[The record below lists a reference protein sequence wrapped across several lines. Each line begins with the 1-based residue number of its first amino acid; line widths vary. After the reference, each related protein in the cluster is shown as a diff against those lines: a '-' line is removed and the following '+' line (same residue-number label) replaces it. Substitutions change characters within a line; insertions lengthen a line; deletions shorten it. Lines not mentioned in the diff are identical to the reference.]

1 MAAHRPPKSVSQ
13 GSSPWGYA
21 KVYLCVRKSGL
32 IYPPW
37 KWEIAGSNPAT
48 QTSYVVLSVPVRTSL
63 CESDR
68 MGSTPIDQPKISASD
83 LTLATEEVRDLWQVR
98 VGDGPAEWNHS
109 MIIPQK
115 SDS

>member
-1 MAAHRPPKSVSQ
+1 MSRGVRYPRPPPIKDKCKHELVEST
-13 GSSPWGYA
+13 

-68 MGSTPIDQPKISASD
+68 MGSTPIDQPKISTSD

-98 VGDGPAEWNHS
+98 VGEIYFGI
-109 MIIPQK
+109 M
-115 SDS
+115 

>member
-1 MAAHRPPKSVSQ
+1 
-13 GSSPWGYA
+13 
-21 KVYLCVRKSGL
+21 
-32 IYPPW
+32 
-37 KWEIAGSNPAT
+37 
-48 QTSYVVLSVPVRTSL
+48 
-63 CESDR
+63 